1 MKVSFMRKLLFFFG
15 LKDLTDDIDL
25 EFNPKT
31 RIGLFIP
38 YFILLYALSGP
49 CLDFF
54 LNHFN
59 LLFRIILVFG
69 LLFVFVELLYWITI
83 KMYNKES

>member
-1 MKVSFMRKLLFFFG
+1 MKVSFMKKLMFFFG

-25 EFNPKT
+25 DFNPKT
-31 RIGLFIP
+31 RIGLVIL
-38 YFILLYALSGP
+38 YCALLYMFSEFY
-49 CLDFF
+49 LDFF